1 METFGFISLG
11 LIGGSVARAIREKN
25 PDAKIIAYN
34 RSPRSLEE
42 ALSDGVINE
51 AVYQSDFEKD
61 GFRAFAGCDLIF
73 LCAPVQKNEEFLE
86 QLKPVIS
93 PSCIITDVGSVKQ
106 IPAAFAKNA
115 GLSSFFVGGHPMA
128 GSEKSGY
135 DNSSEDLLKG
145 CVYILTPTDDTD
157 TKKTE
162 RISGIL
168 KALGFELKVTT
179 PYLHDYAVA
188 GISHLPHVSSAALTC
203 AVKDAD
209 TDDHLMK
216 AFAGNG
222 FQDTTRIA
230 ASSPEVWEQICLA
243 NSENIV
249 ELLERY
255 IEKLELMKH
264 FISEGEGEGIRKMFK
279 DAGNYLHSGKE

>member
-1 METFGFISLG
+1 MNTYGFIGLG
-11 LIGGSVARAIREKN
+11 LIGGSLAKMIKKIEPGSRIICYSRNTDNIRKALEDGIVDEIADDVSVTGEKCS
-25 PDAKIIAYN
+25 I
-34 RSPRSLEE
+34 
-42 ALSDGVINE
+42 
-51 AVYQSDFEKD
+51 
-61 GFRAFAGCDLIF
+61 IF
-73 LCAPVQKNEEFLE
+73 LCTPVLYFSEIMGILKKN
-86 QLKPVIS
+86 IS
-93 PSCIITDVGSVKQ
+93 EDTIITDVGSVKQ

-222 FQDTTRIA
+222 FKDTTRIA

-279 DAGNYLHSGKE
+279 DAGNYLNSGKE